1 MGRSDCVTERGATQL
16 GSSLGF
22 PAYQFVCSAWKA
34 PNRLDFLSAI
44 FLTSYLGV
52 LEAEKLDSCHLG
64 GETVA
69 TRLLVV
75 GSLYRVTVS
84 ARSCFIE
91 LCGFLFCPTEH
102 SVKRNSDALREDDCT
117 WMVPVTSP

>member
-1 MGRSDCVTERGATQL
+1 MVYPSTNWLLSVTQWNCRSGTVFGLGETLLWRYKARGSPDLLLRSDCVTERGATQL

-22 PAYQFVCSAWKA
+22 PAHQFVCSAWKA
-34 PNRLDFLSAI
+34 PNRLDLLSAI

-64 GETVA
+64 RETVA

-75 GSLYRVTVS
+75 S
-84 ARSCFIE
+84 
-91 LCGFLFCPTEH
+91 
-102 SVKRNSDALREDDCT
+102 
-117 WMVPVTSP
+117 W